1 MSGIEIESA
10 VIQELSYDEQSQSLV
25 IQFVKGTK
33 GRYLG
38 VPRELV
44 GKMLTAQSAG
54 AFFVKH
60 IRNAFEAVGRGLLFS

>member
-44 GKMLTAQSAG
+44 GKMLTAPSAG

-60 IRNAFEAVGRGLLFS
+60 VRNAFEYEALAA